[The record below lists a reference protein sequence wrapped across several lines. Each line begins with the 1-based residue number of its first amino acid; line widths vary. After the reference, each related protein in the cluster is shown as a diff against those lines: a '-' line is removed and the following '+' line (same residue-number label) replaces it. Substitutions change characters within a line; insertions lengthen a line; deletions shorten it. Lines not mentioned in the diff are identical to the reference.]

1 MRRSSL
7 PRPRADSSESVLE
20 SQLTMLRALL
30 FDFDGTIAQSEPLH
44 YAAFAEVLGRRGI
57 VLDEPLYY
65 QRYVALTDRECV
77 GRMIEVFD
85 RRDLRDDAE
94 RLLREKTEAM
104 AVRLAR
110 GVPLCP
116 GVEEFATAAAERAA
130 LAIVSGA
137 LHNEIAT
144 VLARSGLERF
154 FPVIVGAEDV
164 ARGKPHP
171 EGYRLAVERLR
182 RRGLPDLH
190 AAQCLAIEDAPK
202 GIAAAR
208 AAGIHVVALPHS
220 FQAEALRNADLVYP
234 SYDVVKWRALE
245 ALLA

>member
-1 MRRSSL
+1 
-7 PRPRADSSESVLE
+7 
-20 SQLTMLRALL
+20 MLRALL

-44 YAAFAEVLGRRGI
+44 YAAFAEVLARRGI
-57 VLDEPLYY
+57 MLDEPCYY
-65 QRYVALTDRECV
+65 QRYLALTDRECV
-77 GRMIEVFD
+77 GRMVQDFE
-85 RRDLRDDAE
+85 RPDLRLDVA
-94 RLLREKTEAM
+94 RLLREKSDAM

-116 GVEEFATAAAERAA
+116 GVETFVAAAAARCA

-137 LHNEIAT
+137 LRIEIAT
-144 VLARSGLERF
+144 VLTRFGLEHF
-154 FPVIVGAEDV
+154 FPVIVSAEDV
-164 ARGKPHP
+164 RAGKPDP

-182 RRGLPDLH
+182 ARGLPDLDVD
-190 AAQCLAIEDAPK
+190 QCLAVEDAPM

-220 FQAEALRNADLVYP
+220 FHADALGDADLVYS
-234 SYDVVKWRALE
+234 SYGAVEWRALE